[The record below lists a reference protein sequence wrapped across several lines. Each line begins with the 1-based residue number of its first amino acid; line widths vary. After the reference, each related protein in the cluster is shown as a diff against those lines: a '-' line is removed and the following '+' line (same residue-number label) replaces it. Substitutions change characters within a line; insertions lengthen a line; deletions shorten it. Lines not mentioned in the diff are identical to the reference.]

1 MNLEITPKELSLVI
15 RGLKAKRQ
23 KLRSHLIAWDKKIKD
38 GNVHTPDKVE
48 YLCSLDKT
56 DILAIDSLILKLEQ
70 LEND

>member
-38 GNVHTPDKVE
+38 GNVHTPE
-48 YLCSLDKT
+48 RIHELCEKDQA